1 MLLLHLAALQCTCH
15 PPKRQDHSPERKK
28 ETTYPIPRTNTPPHS
43 QVKEAASRSKY
54 LPALKY
60 AQGSLLKNRESSS
73 TMEEEKKLKKKNHSL
88 HHQRTRHTPKEALP
102 RFRCCPYSSQPLNGI
117 REGWSLALPHSTAKL
132 PPAVLAG
139 LHPAPGAGS
148 TKTGGQGNA
157 QAKAR
162 AKRTWKEM
170 PRMTAQTIRQGTPKL
185 NADMNVATQSQ
196 GVIRPR
202 EWGKEHKNR
211 RTRECNSENSARP
224 ETSKTQ
230 NKEDR
235 QPSGHHEAQFRALG
249 EPYCAGLWNG

>member
-1 MLLLHLAALQCTCH
+1 MLLLHLAALQCTWD
-15 PPKRQDHSPERKK
+15 PPKREDHSPERKK

-73 TMEEEKKLKKKNHSL
+73 TMEEKKKKKKKNHSL

-102 RFRCCPYSSQPLNGI
+102 RFTCCPYSSQPLNGI
-117 REGWSLALPHSTAKL
+117 RDGWSLALPHSTAKL

-196 GVIRPR
+196 GEWPR